1 MPALHLDQIRL
12 PHPPLYRLRFRIW
25 REWCFLRM
33 VLRQMGWRVG
43 TMIALLLG
51 AGLLFQHFDPQ
62 KRLSICEATYY
73 AWSLVFGEP
82 PEEFPQVAVLRVLFF
97 VMPVLG
103 LTVILEGILN
113 LAMLLRD
120 RRRYE
125 PNWCKVMAA
134 SMSNHIILVGMGRLG
149 YRAFRLLRRLGEP
162 VVVVESNPDNPLLE
176 EVRKDGSP
184 LIIGNARDDAVLA
197 QANVPAARS
206 VIAATNDDLANL
218 EIALDAR
225 QLHPGIHVVLRMF
238 DQALA
243 DKVRDG
249 FNIEIAMSQA
259 AMSAPA
265 FALAAVNPSIVG
277 SFVVGDRLIV
287 MKRWVVRPGG
297 PFEGRSVGQVMTQL
311 AGTVVE
317 LQAGAAA
324 PVLFPDPSTVLQP
337 GDRLLM
343 QGPYEVVSGF
353 PDPDAASEAHSPHA
367 TNSA

>member
-1 MPALHLDQIRL
+1 MPALHLDQIGL
-12 PHPPLYRLRFRIW
+12 PHPPFYRVRFRIW
-25 REWCFLRM
+25 REWCFIRM

-51 AGLLFQHFDPQ
+51 AGLLFQHFEPQ
-62 KRLSICEATYY
+62 KRLSVWEATYY

-97 VMPVLG
+97 VMPILG

-113 LAMLLRD
+113 FAMLLRD

-125 PNWCKVMAA
+125 PSWCKVMAA

-149 YRAFRLLRRLGEP
+149 YRVFRLLRRLGEP
-162 VVVVESNPDNPLLE
+162 VVVVESNPNNPLLE

-184 LIIGNARDDAVLA
+184 LIIGNARDEAVLA
-197 QANVPAARS
+197 QANVPAARC
-206 VIAATNDDLANL
+206 VIAATNDDLGNL

-225 QLHPGIHVVLRMF
+225 QLHPGIRVVLRMF

-249 FNIEIAMSQA
+249 FNLEIAMSQT

-277 SFVVGDRLIV
+277 GFVVGDRLIV
-287 MKRWVVRPGG
+287 MKRWVVRHGG
-297 PFEGRSVGQVMTQL
+297 PFEGKSVGQVMKQL
-311 AGTVVE
+311 ASSVVE
-317 LQAGAAA
+317 LHASGAA
-324 PVLFPDPSTVLQP
+324 PVLFPDPNTVLQP
-337 GDRLLM
+337 GDRLLV
-343 QGPYEVVSGF
+343 QGPYEVVSKF
-353 PDPDAASEAHSPHA
+353 HDLVPASAPNSSQATDAA
-367 TNSA
+367 

>member
-1 MPALHLDQIRL
+1 MPALHLDQIGL

-51 AGLLFQHFDPQ
+51 AGLLFQHFEPQ
-62 KRLSICEATYY
+62 KHLSVWEATYY

-82 PEEFPQVAVLRVLFF
+82 PEAFPQAAVLRVLFF
-97 VMPVLG
+97 LMPVLG

-125 PNWCKVMAA
+125 PSWCRVMAA

-162 VVVVESNPDNPLLE
+162 VVVVESNPNNPLLE
-176 EVRKDGSP
+176 EVRRDGSP

-197 QANVPAARS
+197 QANVPGARS

-225 QLHPGIHVVLRMF
+225 QLHPGIRVVLRMF

-277 SFVVGDRLIV
+277 SFVVGGRLIV
-287 MKRWVVRPGG
+287 MKRWVVRSGG
-297 PFEGRSVGQVMTQL
+297 PFEGRSVGEVMKQL
-311 AGTVVE
+311 ASSIVE
-317 LQAGAAA
+317 LHAGGAA
-324 PVLFPDPSTVLQP
+324 PVLFPDPNTVLRP
-337 GDRLLM
+337 GDRLLV
-343 QGPYEVVSGF
+343 QGPYEVVSKF
-353 PDPDAASEAHSPHA
+353 HDLVPTSA
-367 TNSA
+367 TNSLHATDVA

>member
-1 MPALHLDQIRL
+1 MPALHLDQIGL

-51 AGLLFQHFDPQ
+51 AGLLFQHFEPQ
-62 KRLSICEATYY
+62 KHLSVWEATYY

-82 PEEFPQVAVLRVLFF
+82 PEAFPQAAVLRVLFF
-97 VMPVLG
+97 LMPVLG

-125 PNWCKVMAA
+125 PSWCRVMAA

-162 VVVVESNPDNPLLE
+162 VVVVESNPNNPLLE

-197 QANVPAARS
+197 QANVPGARS

-225 QLHPGIHVVLRMF
+225 QLHPGIRVVLRMF

-287 MKRWVVRPGG
+287 MKHWVVRPGG
-297 PFEGRSVGQVMTQL
+297 PFEGKSVGEVMMQL
-311 AGTVVE
+311 ASSIVE
-317 LQAGAAA
+317 LHASGAA
-324 PVLFPDPSTVLQP
+324 PVLFPDPNMVLKP
-337 GDRLLM
+337 GDRLLV
-343 QGPYEVVSGF
+343 QGPYEVVSKF
-353 PDPDAASEAHSPHA
+353 HNLVPTSA
-367 TNSA
+367 TNSLHATDVA